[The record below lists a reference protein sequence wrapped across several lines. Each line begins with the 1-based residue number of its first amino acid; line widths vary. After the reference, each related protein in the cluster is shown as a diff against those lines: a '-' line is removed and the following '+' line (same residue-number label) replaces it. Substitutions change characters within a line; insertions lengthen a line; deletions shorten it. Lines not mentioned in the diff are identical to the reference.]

1 MIHFSESTKKK
12 EKTTK
17 KWILERLSAS
27 KRDVNVSDLH
37 YFTINRTSSSQYIN
51 AIIGAI

>member
-17 KWILERLSAS
+17 KWILEHLSAS
-27 KRDVNVSDLH
+27 KRDVNSDLH